1 MCFVCVLQSAVLD
14 HLESVLQVTGLG
26 MGEEA
31 AQFEDAEDGDE
42 GDMGNGHANGHGTG
56 MDEEEEQN

>member
-1 MCFVCVLQSAVLD
+1 MLD

-26 MGEEA
+26 MGEA

-42 GDMGNGHANGHGTG
+42 GGMGNGHANGHGTS
-56 MDEEEEQN
+56 MDEEEEHN